1 MNSRKLEEIITIL
14 RSIILQNQPQNI
26 YESKMV
32 SGLKYENNMISFT
45 LELLPEQLKESE
57 SIKKFIQ
64 ERLLAVND
72 IKKVEIILTSHKTK
86 KNNSNINEPLRPA
99 KNIIAVASGKGG
111 VGKSTT
117 AINIALSLSKL
128 NYNVGIYEFNSL
140 ENLDKK
146 SILRQFEVNALSPI
160 SMTQSLKHFLKRSS
174 KVAFITSRMGSIE
187 DNTSGSSYGYRMS
200 KVALS
205 MAAKSLSIDLSR
217 EDIYVAILHPGLVS
231 TRMTGFTRN
240 GISPEESANCL
251 LKRIDSLN
259 KKNSGTFW
267 HANGEVLPW

>member
-1 MNSRKLEEIITIL
+1 MPTFLITGSNRGI
-14 RSIILQNQPQNI
+14 
-26 YESKMV
+26 
-32 SGLKYENNMISFT
+32 G
-45 LELLPEQLKESE
+45 LELCRQIHKRGDKVIATCRKDSKELRDLGVRVEENIEITSDE
-57 SIKKFIQ
+57 SIKK
-64 ERLLAVND
+64 LC
-72 IKKVEIILTSHKTK
+72 KKLSG
-86 KNNSNINEPLRPA
+86 INLDCLIHNA
-99 KNIIAVASGKGG
+99 
-111 VGKSTT
+111 
-117 AINIALSLSKL
+117 
-128 NYNVGIYEFNSL
+128 GIYEFNSF

-160 SMTQSLKHFLKRSS
+160 IITQSFKHLLKKSS

-187 DNTSGSSYGYRMS
+187 DNKSGSSYGYRMS

-205 MAAKSLSIDLSR
+205 MAAKSISIDLLN

-240 GISPEESANCL
+240 GISPEESANGL

-267 HANGEVLPW
+267 HANGKVLPW